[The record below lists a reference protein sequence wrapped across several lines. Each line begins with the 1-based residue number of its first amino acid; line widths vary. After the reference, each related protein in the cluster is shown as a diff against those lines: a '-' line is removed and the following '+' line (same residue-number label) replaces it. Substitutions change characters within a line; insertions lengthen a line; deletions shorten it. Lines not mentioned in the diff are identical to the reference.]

1 MIIRNDYLN
10 KLKPF
15 INAHVVKILCGIRRC
30 GKSTILQMLKDELIK
45 SGINSDHII
54 VKRYTEDNFDNSLTA
69 KQMFEEIK
77 NELVDDSKYY
87 LILDEVQEISNWE
100 KAVNSLFETYNVD
113 IYITGS
119 NSRLM
124 SSEISTY
131 LTGRYIM
138 IPVYTLS
145 FNEYVLFKKDSG
157 LSKKELFNNYIRY
170 GGFPLI
176 ASSNFNENVIYSIVQ
191 DIYYSIVLKDIVN
204 RQQIK
209 NVDLFNRVTK
219 FVIEN
224 IGKTFSAN
232 SIKNFLKAEH
242 RNISVETIYN
252 YLEALEKAFII
263 YRCKR
268 YDLKGKYVLKTQ
280 EKFYLSDQSIKYAL
294 FGFDDTSV
302 SSTIE
307 NVVFLELKRRNYD
320 VYIGKIHDKEIDFVA
335 INRERKLYIQVCRKL
350 PEDSN
355 REIANLLSINDNYE
369 KLLLTLDEYSYGN
382 INGIKIMNI
391 IDFLFEK

>member
-1 MIIRNDYLN
+1 MIIRKDYLN
-10 KLKPF
+10 KLKSF
-15 INAHVVKILCGIRRC
+15 RNAHVVKILCGIRRC
-30 GKSTILQMLKDELIK
+30 GKSTILQMLKEELIE

-77 NELVDDSKYY
+77 NKLVDDNKYY

-131 LTGRYIM
+131 LTGRYVL

-145 FNEYVLFKKDSG
+145 FKEYLLFKNNSLKT
-157 LSKKELFNNYIRY
+157 KKELFYEYIKC
-170 GGFPLI
+170 GGFPLV
-176 ASSNFNENVIYSIVQ
+176 ASSNFSENVAYSIIQ
-191 DIYYSIVLKDIVN
+191 DIYNSIVLKDIVN

-232 SIKNFLKAEH
+232 SIMNFLKSEY
-242 RNISVETIYN
+242 RNVSVETIYN

-280 EKFYLSDQSIKYAL
+280 EKFYLADQSIKYAL

-307 NVVFLELKRRNYD
+307 NIVFFRTKKKKFWCIY
-320 VYIGKIHDKEIDFVA
+320 
-335 INRERKLYIQVCRKL
+335 RKN
-350 PEDSN
+350 SW
-355 REIANLLSINDNYE
+355 
-369 KLLLTLDEYSYGN
+369 
-382 INGIKIMNI
+382 
-391 IDFLFEK
+391 